1 MLSYTLY
8 SKSLFHFST
17 HSISYFHGIGSKPIL
32 YRTIGE
38 QLELTSQ
45 KFSQNIA
52 LISQHQ
58 QKAFTYHELTQEVH
72 KIAASFVALG
82 LKKHDRIGIYS
93 PNCYEWY
100 LTQLAASLSDLILVN
115 INPAYQVS
123 ELEYALNNV
132 ECKALIT
139 ASSFKSS
146 NYLQMLEEIA
156 PEIRKSKLGELKSA
170 RLPHLQI
177 LIKIQ
182 DEKTAGFYNFSD
194 LYEFHD
200 SSHILELNRLRTK
213 IDPDD
218 ITNIQFTS
226 GTTGRPKGAALSHLN
241 ILNNGYF
248 IGERLNYTHND
259 RICVP
264 VPLYHCFGMVM
275 ANLAALTRGACLVYP
290 SEGFNAKET
299 LRAVSRFDCTSLY
312 GVPTMFIEYLNENE
326 KNKELYQ
333 NKPPVSHKKTEKTK
347 NQDALAGLFEND
359 VEVFD
364 MPNLRKGIVAG
375 ALCPR
380 TLMERLIKELNL
392 TELTN
397 CYGMTET
404 SPVSFQTA
412 TTDSFEKKISTVG
425 TVLPHI
431 ECKIIDEKG
440 RTVEINTSGEF
451 CVRGYSVMKKYWGN
465 HEATHNT
472 IDGSGWLKSGDI
484 GVFDEHGYL
493 SIVGTEHNDCFR
505 FFFYFY
511 QFCCFLSF

>member
-1 MLSYTLY
+1 MLSRTIY
-8 SKSLFHFST
+8 SQSLIHLPT
-17 HSISYFHGIGSKPIL
+17 HSSSYFHGLGSKSIL

-38 QLELTSQ
+38 QLDLTSQ

-58 QKAFTYHELTQEVH
+58 KRAFTYHELSHEVH

-115 INPAYQVS
+115 INPAYQVN
-123 ELEYALNNV
+123 ELEYALNKV

-146 NYLQMLEEIA
+146 NYIKMLEEIA
-156 PEIRKSKLGELKSA
+156 PEISKSKVGELKSA
-170 RLPHLQI
+170 RLPYLQI

-182 DEKTAGFYNFSD
+182 EEKTSGFYNFSD
-194 LYEFHD
+194 LYSFHD
-200 SSHILELNRLRTK
+200 SSHILELNKLRNK

-248 IGERLNYTHND
+248 VGERLNYTHHD

-299 LRAVSRFDCTSLY
+299 LKAVTRFDCTSLY

-326 KNKELYQ
+326 KNKELYKE
-333 NKPPVSHKKTEKTK
+333 KPPVSHRKTEKKK
-347 NQDALAGLFEND
+347 NQDPIAGIFEKD

-364 MPNLRKGIVAG
+364 MPYLTKGIVAG

-380 TLMERLIKELNL
+380 VLMERLINELNL

-412 TTDSFEKKISTVG
+412 TSDLFEKKITSVG
-425 TVLPHI
+425 KVLPHI
-431 ECKIIDEKG
+431 ECKLIDDKG
-440 RTVEINTSGEF
+440 KTVDINMSGEV
-451 CVRGYSVMKKYWGN
+451 CVRGYSVMKKYWGD
-465 HEATHNT
+465 HDATHKT
-472 IDGSGWLKSGDI
+472 INGSGWLKSGDI

-493 SIVGTEHNDCFR
+493 SVVGSK
-505 FFFYFY
+505 FFDFFG
-511 QFCCFLSF
+511 FFL

>member
-1 MLSYTLY
+1 MLSHTIY
-8 SKSLFHFST
+8 SKSFNYLPT
-17 HSISYFHGIGSKPIL
+17 HSISYFQGLDTKPIL

-58 QKAFTYHELTQEVH
+58 ERAFTYQELAQEVH

-115 INPAYQVS
+115 INPAYQIS
-123 ELEYALNNV
+123 ELEYALNKV

-139 ASSFKSS
+139 ATRFKSN

-156 PEIRKSKLGELKSA
+156 PEIRKAKLGELKSA
-170 RLPHLQI
+170 WLPHLHT

-226 GTTGRPKGAALSHLN
+226 GTTGQPKGAALSHVN

-248 IGERLNYTHND
+248 IAERLNYTHHD

-264 VPLYHCFGMVM
+264 VPLFHCFGMVV
-275 ANLAALTRGACLVYP
+275 ANLAALTCGAGLVYP

-299 LRAVSRFDCTSLY
+299 LRAVSRFDCTSLN
-312 GVPTMFIEYLNENE
+312 GVPTMFIEFLNENE
-326 KNKELYQ
+326 KNKELYK
-333 NKPPVSHKKTEKTK
+333 NKPPVSHKKPEEKK
-347 NQDALAGLFEND
+347 NQDPLAGLFERD
-359 VEVFD
+359 AEVFD
-364 MPNLRKGIVAG
+364 MPHLR
-375 ALCPR
+375 
-380 TLMERLIKELNL
+380 
-392 TELTN
+392 
-397 CYGMTET
+397 
-404 SPVSFQTA
+404 
-412 TTDSFEKKISTVG
+412 
-425 TVLPHI
+425 
-431 ECKIIDEKG
+431 
-440 RTVEINTSGEF
+440 
-451 CVRGYSVMKKYWGN
+451 
-465 HEATHNT
+465 
-472 IDGSGWLKSGDI
+472 
-484 GVFDEHGYL
+484 
-493 SIVGTEHNDCFR
+493 
-505 FFFYFY
+505 
-511 QFCCFLSF
+511 